1 MLQPVLESS
10 PVIAVG
16 KPNKKIVLAVLIRWI
31 DRSSTDNDEDNNNRN
46 EGKDNENN
54 TEHNDDDDNN
64 KYFTVANQD
73 LCKRRKRDAVKSS
86 KCYNQCLN
94 LHPS

>member
-1 MLQPVLESS
+1 MLQLVLESS

-16 KPNKKIVLAVLIRWI
+16 KPNKKIVPAVLICQI
-31 DRSSTDNDEDNNNRN
+31 DSSSTDNDEDNNDRN

-54 TEHNDDDDNN
+54 TEHDDDDDNN

-73 LCKRRKRDAVKSS
+73 LCKWRKRDAVKSS
-86 KCYNQCLN
+86 EC
-94 LHPS
+94 